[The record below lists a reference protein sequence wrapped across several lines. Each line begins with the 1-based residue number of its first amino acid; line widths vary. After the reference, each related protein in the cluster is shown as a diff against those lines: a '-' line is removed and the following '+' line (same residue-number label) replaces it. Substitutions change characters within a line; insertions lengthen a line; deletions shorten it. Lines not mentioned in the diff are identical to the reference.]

1 MIRSVGLDIVDI
13 SRIERDITRFGDRFV
28 HRLLGPQEQA
38 LFDAR
43 RDKGMFLA
51 GRLAAKEAVIKGL
64 APYLKRRPPFRT
76 IEIVKGPTGAPELC
90 LSSSV
95 QQQLGT
101 VACILSL
108 SHEKKYAVA
117 VAIFTEGE

>member
-28 HRLLGPQEQA
+28 HRLLGAQEQS
-38 LFDAR
+38 LFDRR
-43 RDKGMFLA
+43 RDKEAFLA

-64 APYLKRRPPFRT
+64 APFLETRPPFRA
-76 IEIVKGPTGAPELC
+76 IEIVGGPTGAPELC
-90 LSSSV
+90 LPLSI
-95 QQQLGT
+95 QQQLGS
-101 VACILSL
+101 VACLLSL
-108 SHEKKYAVA
+108 SHEKNYAVA